1 VTLSPLTAAATAA
14 GVVAAA
20 AVLAFSHTPSLFVW
34 ASFIGWASYDHSGVN
49 LQGLLRSSAALVFGV
64 VMAWCVAAVVAAGT
78 LPLGSVLAT
87 AVSAA
92 IASFAIVLASA
103 TPLLS
108 VVPATFYGFAST
120 FAYVSLAPGAS
131 SIEALT
137 RPDAQNV
144 LVTLPVSLLIGSV
157 LGVAHG
163 WLAKRLSGA
172 QLNGTTRQI
181 HARSD
186 A

>member
-1 VTLSPLTAAATAA
+1 MTLSPLMAAAAAA
-14 GVVAAA
+14 GIVAAG

-34 ASFIGWASYDHSGVN
+34 ASFIGWASYDHSGAN

-78 LPLGSVLAT
+78 LPLGIALAT
-87 AVSAA
+87 AVGAA
-92 IASFAIVLASA
+92 VASFAIVLASA

-131 SIEALT
+131 SIESLT

-144 LVTLPVSLLIGSV
+144 LVTLPVSLLIGGV

-163 WLAKRLSGA
+163 WLTKALRGA
-172 QLNGTTRQI
+172 RVNVATRQT
-181 HARSD
+181 HARND

>member
-1 VTLSPLTAAATAA
+1 MTLSPLAAAAAAA
-14 GVVAAA
+14 GIVAAA

-34 ASFIGWASYDHSGVN
+34 ASFIGWASYDHSGAN
-49 LQGLLRSSAALVFGV
+49 LQSLFRSSAALVFGV

-78 LPLGSVLAT
+78 LPLGSALPA

-92 IASFAIVLASA
+92 VASFAIVLASA

-137 RPDAQNV
+137 RPDALNV
-144 LVTLPVSLLIGSV
+144 LVTLPVSLLIGSA

-163 WLAKRLSGA
+163 WLAKTLRGA
-172 QLNGTTRQI
+172 QLVTPPQA
-181 HARSD
+181 HARND